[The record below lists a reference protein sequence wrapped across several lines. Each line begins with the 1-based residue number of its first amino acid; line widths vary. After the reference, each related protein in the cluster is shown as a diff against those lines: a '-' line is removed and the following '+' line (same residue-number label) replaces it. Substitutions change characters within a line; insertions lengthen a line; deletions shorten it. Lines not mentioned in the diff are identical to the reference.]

1 MNCPSCHNE
10 VKVLE
15 RNYGAL
21 FTCPKCQAIY
31 FVNFEGQAEFSNE
44 PMTTGVENPVES
56 PVINPDENLTNYIA
70 DNLAVEFNESTPE
83 FEVSAF
89 QGIAQEISDFGN
101 SEVQITAL
109 NYTLQINGLDSKEDI
124 KIFQEIVTDSRF
136 GWDVTELLKQIK
148 NGQIILDK
156 LNPVQAFVLHKR
168 IHFLNFELKWKQNV
182 LE

>member
-10 VKVLE
+10 VEVLE

-21 FTCPKCQAIY
+21 FTCPKCQAVY
-31 FVNFEGQAEFSNE
+31 FVNFEGQPEFSNE
-44 PMTTGVENPVES
+44 PFAADTDNPVE
-56 PVINPDENLTNYIA
+56 
-70 DNLAVEFNESTPE
+70 NLAVENLTVQYNESIPD
-83 FEVSAF
+83 FEASAF

-109 NYTLQINGLDSKEDI
+109 NYSLEINGLDSKEDI
-124 KIFQEIVTDSRF
+124 KAFQEIVTDNRF
-136 GWDVTELLKQIK
+136 GWDATELLKQIK

-168 IHFLNFELKWKQNV
+168 IHFLNFDLKWKQNV